1 MVHGADRYLREG
13 TRFWVVKARVSG
25 GQVSGLGTLFSG
37 AYIGMDPV
45 LAGPSARDFRALD
58 VPPVV
63 TSEEPGRH
71 FVLRSYRAGVVDVG
85 SPVYFRKVQVGEVVE
100 SALDPS
106 GDFATV
112 RVFVHAPWDERVRA
126 GTRFWNA
133 SGIDLSL
140 SAEGVRMDTESV
152 VSMLIGG
159 LAFDTPVDGDA
170 EPAAAEAVFPLY
182 ESFAATR
189 EEMYT
194 LRTQYLL
201 YFDQSVRGLV
211 PGSPVEFRGIKIGQ
225 VRDVKLEV
233 DSSGQHFRIPVVIEV
248 EPERIGNIPGDAAA
262 RRAAMD
268 ALVARGLRAQLARGS
283 LLTGQLL
290 VALDIHEGAAP
301 ARIVWQEP
309 YPEFPTIPT
318 PLEEIT
324 ERLTQL
330 VKRIEKIPFDQIG
343 ADLRGSLAAAQAAL
357 TQAEKTM
364 ASTQALVGPDSA
376 VNQELRRALVELTE
390 ASRSLGLA
398 ADQIERE
405 PNSLLFGKG
414 RK

>member
-1 MVHGADRYLREG
+1 
-13 TRFWVVKARVSG
+13 
-25 GQVSGLGTLFSG
+25 
-37 AYIGMDPV
+37 
-45 LAGPSARDFRALD
+45 
-58 VPPVV
+58 
-63 TSEEPGRH
+63 
-71 FVLRSYRAGVVDVG
+71 
-85 SPVYFRKVQVGEVVE
+85 
-100 SALDPS
+100 
-106 GDFATV
+106 
-112 RVFVHAPWDERVRA
+112 
-126 GTRFWNA
+126 
-133 SGIDLSL
+133 
-140 SAEGVRMDTESV
+140 
-152 VSMLIGG
+152 
-159 LAFDTPVDGDA
+159 
-170 EPAAAEAVFPLY
+170 
-182 ESFAATR
+182 
-189 EEMYT
+189 
-194 LRTQYLL
+194 
-201 YFDQSVRGLV
+201 
-211 PGSPVEFRGIKIGQ
+211 
-225 VRDVKLEV
+225 
-233 DSSGQHFRIPVVIEV
+233 
-248 EPERIGNIPGDAAA
+248 
-262 RRAAMD
+262 
-268 ALVARGLRAQLARGS
+268 VARGLRAQLKSGN
-283 LLTGQLL
+283 LLTGQLTIS
-290 VALDIHEGAAP
+290 LDLHEGAPP